1 MVNKLRACT
10 CLSNTYTTYTWVVRL
25 IPLLI
30 EQKLA
35 QMRAFVHKM
44 CMCCVRLVYVL
55 DKHVHAHKSSD
66 ILIVIPTFLG
76 MCTCLMFNSKK
87 SSHVCNPNAN
97 FDSYA
102 TPFFLPCKSYVS
114 PIFLRF

>member
-1 MVNKLRACT
+1 MVNKLIAYT

-87 SSHVCNPNAN
+87 VRKSVILTLILIPMQLPSSSFA
-97 FDSYA
+97 
-102 TPFFLPCKSYVS
+102 S
-114 PIFLRF
+114 PM